1 MCCFSFIVFNIIY
14 YINLLKILLKISLQL
29 PYKEYWYKL
38 KTPWNK
44 IPLTIKDKKK
54 KENLLSFKKKNY
66 QQKKKKKKK
75 KKIKKK
81 KKKKK
86 KKKRASVILL
96 MNVDIKSYKIN
107 KSKKKQYYKQKYK

>member
-1 MCCFSFIVFNIIY
+1 MEQDSIDN
-14 YINLLKILLKISLQL
+14 QR
-29 PYKEYWYKL
+29 
-38 KTPWNK
+38 
-44 IPLTIKDKKK
+44 
-54 KENLLSFKKKNY
+54 
-66 QQKKKKKKK
+66 Q
-75 KKIKKK
+75 K

>member
-1 MCCFSFIVFNIIY
+1 MEQDSIDN
-14 YINLLKILLKISLQL
+14 QR
-29 PYKEYWYKL
+29 
-38 KTPWNK
+38 
-44 IPLTIKDKKK
+44 
-54 KENLLSFKKKNY
+54 
-66 QQKKKKKKK
+66 Q
-75 KKIKKK
+75 KKK